1 MIIDEKRTR
10 TLPLPPAP
18 TPAPLAMSSKRREAL
33 GPDLPPAPLV
43 PRTRKG
49 QPYNAPPTNAPPYSA
64 PTAAYPPA
72 PMTPT
77 RTPSQP
83 LHQMSL
89 GAITPNT
96 LLFRDA
102 QGPLNSTT
110 VVPPPPS
117 KPGEITPN
125 LLLLPDSQFAMTQPA
140 GMVTAAY
147 PTTAAPSA
155 KAPGP

>member
-1 MIIDEKRTR
+1 
-10 TLPLPPAP
+10 
-18 TPAPLAMSSKRREAL
+18 
-33 GPDLPPAPLV
+33 
-43 PRTRKG
+43 
-49 QPYNAPPTNAPPYSA
+49 
-64 PTAAYPPA
+64 
-72 PMTPT
+72 
-77 RTPSQP
+77 

-102 QGPLNSTT
+102 QGPLHPSA
-110 VVPPPPS
+110 VPAPPPS

-155 KAPGP
+155 KVPGP